1 LVVRR
6 VEEQTFKPKVEE
18 KRWDPRLEEEVAAT
32 WVAEDVYAFNP
43 DTDKEIFVI
52 DTPPPY
58 PSGRPWHIG
67 AASHYAQIDM
77 IARTARMMGYETY
90 FPIGIDR
97 NGLPVEIYT
106 EKKYGVKM
114 HDLPREKFI
123 ELCRHA
129 LDELEAEMLDV
140 MKRMG
145 LSGDFAH
152 YYRTDSIEYRTLTQ
166 ETFIELWKRG
176 LIYVATRP
184 NNYCVDCKTTIADA
198 EVVYE
203 ERPTKLV
210 YIKFKVKETEEDL
223 IIATTRPELLC
234 SCRLVVVHPLD
245 ERYKR
250 LHWKHAIVPIYGHE
264 VEIRPHPSVKPE
276 FGTGAVMVCSYG
288 DYTDVLIFRE
298 LGLKEIIAI
307 DENGRMT
314 SSAGPYAGLTVSE
327 ARSRIVEDLSS
338 KGLLV
343 KEETIMHR
351 TPLCERSKTP
361 IEIIPMMEFYLKQLD
376 FLPELRKIAQQ
387 LIFHP
392 EEHRQLYLNWLDSL
406 NIDWPISRR
415 RVYATEIPVWYCKRC
430 GEPHVP
436 EGGRYY
442 RPWCEES
449 PFEKCK
455 RCGSEEFVGDT
466 RTFDTW
472 MDSSISPLF
481 ISGYKRN
488 EKLFKKVYPVTIRPQ
503 GKDIVRTWL
512 HYTVLRCYQ
521 LTGQAPFKHAW
532 IMGYGVDEK
541 GERMS
546 KSKGNVIDPIPIL
559 KKYGA
564 DVFRLWSASEA
575 SLGSDFR
582 CSEAKIASMQKY
594 MTKLWNLLR
603 FISSFPVVEGV
614 EPTPTDRW
622 ILAELS
628 NLIDDCLKG
637 YRDFNF
643 FIPAN
648 RLRVFVWNLFASHY
662 VEMVKPRAYR
672 ADDPL
677 GQRAAWSTLHT
688 CMKCILLLHAPITPF
703 ITDYFWRRLYGKESI
718 HKQRFPEPIW
728 DRSLASKT
736 SEIVEFNSKVWNL
749 KKSLGKSLKDPI
761 KVEIPSSLS
770 IFAQDLIAMHNIIQ

>member
-1 LVVRR
+1 VLGGEKMETV
-6 VEEQTFKPKVEE
+6 QFKPKIME
-18 KRWDPRLEEEVAAT
+18 KHWDHRLEEEVAAK
-32 WVAEDVYAFNP
+32 WVSEKVYTFDPN
-43 DTDKEIFVI
+43 TDKDIFVI

-114 HDLPREKFI
+114 HQMPREKFI

-129 LDELEAEMLDV
+129 LDDLEAEMLDI
-140 MKRMG
+140 MKSMG
-145 LSGDFAH
+145 MSGDFEH
-152 YYRTDSIEYRTLTQ
+152 YYRTDSEEYRRLTQ
-166 ETFIELWKRG
+166 ETFIELWKQG
-176 LIYVATRP
+176 LIYMATRP
-184 NNYCVDCKTTIADA
+184 NNYCIDCKTTIADA

-210 YIKFKVKETEEDL
+210 YIKFKVKETDEDL

-234 SCRLVVVHPLD
+234 SCGLVVVHPLD
-245 ERYKR
+245 GRYR
-250 LHWKHAIVPIYGHE
+250 SLHWNHAIVPIFGSE

-307 DENGRMT
+307 DEGGRMT
-314 SSAGPYAGLTVSE
+314 NNAGSYAGLTISD
-327 ARSRIVEDLSS
+327 ARAKIVEELSS
-338 KGLLV
+338 RGLLV
-343 KEETIMHR
+343 KEEVIMHR
-351 TPLCERSKTP
+351 TPVCERSKTP

-376 FLPELRKIAQQ
+376 YLPDLRRIAQQ
-387 LIFHP
+387 MIFHP
-392 EEHRQLYLNWLDSL
+392 EEHRQIYLNWLDSL

-415 RVYATEIPVWYCKRC
+415 RVYATEIPVWYCGRC

-442 RPWCEES
+442 RPWLDKS
-449 PFEKCK
+449 PFDACK
-455 RCGSEEFVGDT
+455 RCGGKEFLGDT

-488 EKLFKKVYPVTIRPQ
+488 EQLFSKLYPVAIRPQ
-503 GKDIVRTWL
+503 GKDIIRTWL

-521 LTGQAPFKHAW
+521 LTGKAPFSHAW

-546 KSKGNVIDPIPIL
+546 KSKGNVLDPIPIL

-564 DVFRLWSASEA
+564 DALRLWSASEA

-582 CSEAKIASMQKY
+582 CSEAKIASVQKY

-603 FISSFPVVEGV
+603 FISSFPIVENA
-614 EPTPTDRW
+614 EPAQTDRW

-628 NLIDDCLKG
+628 NLIDESLKG
-637 YRDFNF
+637 YREFDF

-648 RLRVFVWNLFASHY
+648 RLRVFVWNIFASHY

-672 ADDPL
+672 AEDPS

-688 CMKCILLLHAPITPF
+688 CVKSILLLHAPITPF
-703 ITDYFWRRLYGKESI
+703 ITDYFWRKLYGEKSI
-718 HKQRFPEPIW
+718 HMQRFPEAVW

-736 SEIVEFNSKVWNL
+736 SEIIEFNSRVWNL

-770 IFAQDLIAMHNIIQ
+770 IFSQDLISMHNII

>member
-1 LVVRR
+1 MEL
-6 VEEQTFKPKVEE
+6 KPKIEE
-18 KRWDPRLEEEVAAT
+18 KRWDHALEKEVAES
-32 WVAEDVYAFNP
+32 WVAKRVYTFNP
-43 DTDKEIFVI
+43 NSGKEIFVI

-106 EKKYGVKM
+106 ERKYKVKM

-129 LDELEAEMLDV
+129 LDDLEAEMLEV
-140 MKRMG
+140 MKSMG
-145 LSGDFAH
+145 MSGDFEH
-152 YYRTDSIEYRTLTQ
+152 YYRTDSIEYRRLTQ

-176 LIYVATRP
+176 LIYMATRP

-203 ERPTKLV
+203 ERPTKLL
-210 YIKFKVKETEEDL
+210 YIKFKVKESGEDL

-234 SCRLVVVHPLD
+234 SCGLVVVHPLD
-245 ERYKR
+245 ERYKK
-250 LHWKHAIVPIYGHE
+250 LWWKHAIVPIFGRE

-276 FGTGAVMVCSYG
+276 FGTGVVMVCSYG

-307 DENGRMT
+307 DESGKMT
-314 SSAGPYAGLTVSE
+314 SSAGAYAGLTVSE
-327 ARSRIVEDLSS
+327 ARSKITEDLSS
-338 KGLLV
+338 RGLLV
-343 KEETIMHR
+343 REELIMHR
-351 TPLCERSKTP
+351 TPICERSKTP
-361 IEIIPMMEFYLKQLD
+361 IEIIPMMEFYLKQLEYV
-376 FLPELRKIAQQ
+376 PELKKIAEQ

-392 EEHRQLYLNWLDSL
+392 EEHRQLYLNWIASL

-415 RVYATEIPVWYCKRC
+415 RVYATEIPVWYCKVC

-436 EGGRYY
+436 EVGNYY
-442 RPWCEES
+442 RPWCDKS
-449 PFEKCK
+449 PFDSCK
-455 RCGSEEFVGDT
+455 RCGGKEFIGDT

-481 ISGYKRN
+481 ISGYRYNN
-488 EKLFKKVYPVTIRPQ
+488 ELFKKAYPATLRPQ
-503 GKDIVRTWL
+503 GKDIIRTWL

-521 LTGQAPFKHAW
+521 LTGKAPFKHAW

-546 KSKGNVIDPIPIL
+546 KSKGNVLDPIPIL

-564 DVFRLWSASEA
+564 DSFRMWSASEA

-594 MTKLWNLLR
+594 MTKLWNLFR
-603 FISSFPVVEGV
+603 FISSFPVVE
-614 EPTPTDRW
+614 ECELKPTDMW

-628 NLIDDCLKG
+628 NLVDACMEG

-648 RLRVFVWNLFASHY
+648 RLREFVWNIFASHY
-662 VEMVKPRAYR
+662 VEMVKPRAYK
-672 ADDPL
+672 ADDPA

-688 CMKCILLLHAPITPF
+688 CMKSILLLQAPITPF
-703 ITDYFWRRLYGKESI
+703 ITDYFWCRLYGEESI
-718 HKQRFPEPIW
+718 HKQRFPEAVW
-728 DRSLASKT
+728 DRALTSKT
-736 SEIVEFNSKVWNL
+736 NEIIEFNSRVWNM

-761 KVEIPSSLS
+761 KVEIPSSLTLFS
-770 IFAQDLIAMHNIIQ
+770 SDLILMHNIIQ